1 MDVRVGLWRKLS
13 AEELML
19 LNCATPLDCE
29 EIQPVHPKG
38 DQSWVFIG
46 GTHVEAETPIL
57 WPPNL
62 KSWLIWKDPDAGKD
76 WGQEEKGMTE
86 DEMVGWHHWLDG
98 HEFGWTPGVGDGQGG
113 LACFGSWGRKEL
125 DTTERLN
132 WTEYLCLLIYCLGC
146 FSSKEQ
152 ASFNFMAVVIICSDF
167 GAQEYKV
174 CHCFHCFPIYL
185 SWSDPALWPMLFIC
199 SQPQLP
205 FLYNGDTNVY
215 LKSMKEC
222 MSAWSSIECVN
233 QYRINKH
240 SDHLL
245 GTLVHLR
252 HCAWPLLGIWKTQLC
267 SPSSSSLSSYSIFP
281 KLRIQWFCNFVF
293 SLNKYLQSN
302 SCVLGMVLY
311 SEDKPPNKTD

>member
-1 MDVRVGLWRKLS
+1 MVPIKYPHLMPNHSHWDLLLGHIAFFHPPLLSPGPVRSLCWGDVLAWNGRIRLES
-13 AEELML
+13 YSNFQIA
-19 LNCATPLDCE
+19 
-29 EIQPVHPKG
+29 PK
-38 DQSWVFIG
+38 
-46 GTHVEAETPIL
+46 
-57 WPPNL
+57 
-62 KSWLIWKDPDAGKD
+62 
-76 WGQEEKGMTE
+76 
-86 DEMVGWHHWLDG
+86 
-98 HEFGWTPGVGDGQGG
+98 
-113 LACFGSWGRKEL
+113 
-125 DTTERLN
+125 
-132 WTEYLCLLIYCLGC
+132 
-146 FSSKEQ
+146 
-152 ASFNFMAVVIICSDF
+152 
-167 GAQEYKV
+167 
-174 CHCFHCFPIYL
+174 
-185 SWSDPALWPMLFIC
+185 
-199 SQPQLP
+199 
-205 FLYNGDTNVY
+205 
-215 LKSMKEC
+215 MKEC